1 MLEITWDGDV
11 KKFPPLLVTIKRR
24 VIYMHWDDRKTG
36 ITNVNGKEIFG
47 EYQSITETDVA
58 TAKADCTNGREIQNV
73 HVLYNALHTSLTG
86 DINTQIFSQITNI
99 PGVDYGVSLFI
110 HMKKTIMST
119 II

>member
-1 MLEITWDGDV
+1 
-11 KKFPPLLVTIKRR
+11 
-24 VIYMHWDDRKTG
+24 MHWDDRKTG